1 MYKIITITE
10 DGVQYY
16 VVFNNITKLEVA
28 RYETYDEA
36 SKDVLAR

>member
-10 DGVQYY
+10 SDIQYF
-16 VVFNNITKLEVA
+16 VVFNVITKLEVA

-36 SKDVLAR
+36 FKDVLAR